1 MKFLSLDNIIEL
13 FKYGKKARG
22 KLIMEKKFDDMSKK
36 ERLEYLFDL
45 LPDNYK
51 AYSKEDGIKRL
62 EKIVYHKAGRGKPL
76 KEKLKEVGF
85 CMNKYSELEQF
96 LFVLTY
102 VVLTNMERGILKT
115 KQVKK
120 ETIYVNQKFISH
132 IKKINVDMKID
143 QIIIFFLVIADTY
156 NTLEY
161 RDNIVKDKKIEDYKI
176 ELIEAFNKQ
185 LTFQYREFEK
195 TKEIRTRKK
204 QVSLKDEEIQ
214 MLSENANV
222 YDTAYMER
230 WVNEENFLTESL
242 EKVRNCNTMISSLAC
257 FIEIINKEYLID
269 LEAERLEEH
278 EEYFFSYII
287 CMRFFSEAYNIHL
300 LISLAEEDE
309 YSLYFMDSIY
319 DNLFRD
325 MSHDMSIVEKYL
337 KNNIFTSFAS
347 HICYLSLVERFRYI
361 RKISDSIDE
370 NIELREFNKNEM
382 DKIYFSEKMI
392 REYPTK
398 KLIDYFIPDEKERTS
413 NDRNII
419 KDRLVY
425 IINFFEYLS
434 TKNPIIRGRGY
445 GRQVKIVYSLIYGNN
460 GKFKLNSRLLKQ
472 IYKNE
477 TDKIQTSDIIIWTEI
492 YYFILFSLRGN
503 CNIYKRFKEKR
514 NHFLCRCEKMI
525 ENILA
530 IEGD

>member
-1 MKFLSLDNIIEL
+1 M
-13 FKYGKKARG
+13 
-22 KLIMEKKFDDMSKK
+22 MEKKFDDMSKK

-51 AYSKEDGIKRL
+51 AYTKEDGIKRL
-62 EKIVYHKAGRGKPL
+62 EKIVYHKAGRGEPL

-102 VVLTNMERGILKT
+102 VVLTKMERGILKT

-176 ELIEAFNKQ
+176 ELIEAFNEQ

-204 QVSLKDEEIQ
+204 QVSLKDRDIQ

-242 EKVRNCNTMISSLAC
+242 EKVCNCNTMLSSLAC
-257 FIEIINKEYLID
+257 FIAIINKEYLID

-278 EEYFFSYII
+278 EEYFFSYIT

-309 YSLYFMDSIY
+309 YSL
-319 DNLFRD
+319 
-325 MSHDMSIVEKYL
+325 
-337 KNNIFTSFAS
+337 TSF
-347 HICYLSLVERFRYI
+347 I
-361 RKISDSIDE
+361 
-370 NIELREFNKNEM
+370 
-382 DKIYFSEKMI
+382 
-392 REYPTK
+392 
-398 KLIDYFIPDEKERTS
+398 
-413 NDRNII
+413 
-419 KDRLVY
+419 DRL
-425 IINFFEYLS
+425 
-434 TKNPIIRGRGY
+434 
-445 GRQVKIVYSLIYGNN
+445 
-460 GKFKLNSRLLKQ
+460 
-472 IYKNE
+472 
-477 TDKIQTSDIIIWTEI
+477 
-492 YYFILFSLRGN
+492 
-503 CNIYKRFKEKR
+503 
-514 NHFLCRCEKMI
+514 
-525 ENILA
+525 
-530 IEGD
+530 

>member
-1 MKFLSLDNIIEL
+1 
-13 FKYGKKARG
+13 
-22 KLIMEKKFDDMSKK
+22 MEKKFDDMSKK

-176 ELIEAFNKQ
+176 ELIEAFNEQ

-204 QVSLKDEEIQ
+204 QVSLKDRDIQ

-242 EKVRNCNTMISSLAC
+242 EKVCNCNTMLSSLAC
-257 FIEIINKEYLID
+257 FIAIINKEYLID

-278 EEYFFSYII
+278 EEYFFSYIT

-309 YSLYFMDSIY
+309 YSLCLVDSIY

-325 MSHDMSIVEKYL
+325 MSHDMSIVEKHL

-347 HICYLSLVERFRYI
+347 HISYLSLVERFRYI

-413 NDRNII
+413 DDRNVI

-445 GRQVKIVYSLIYGNN
+445 GRQVKIIYSLIYGNN

-472 IYKNE
+472 LYKNE
-477 TDKIQTSDIIIWTEI
+477 TDKIQTSDIILWTEI